1 MVYKFYDLYILSMLI
16 EFLYTLFR
24 TSEDVSRL
32 LKLLPQSSTDIQTTI
47 IRILKRFLEKGSSLA
62 LVSLTH

>member
-1 MVYKFYDLYILSMLI
+1 MILYILSMLI